1 MFDELTSEMCFLFY
15 EGQNVEYGCVFGW
28 NSDLSWKGERR
39 QKVDEMR
46 MKRILES
53 LPRGTT
59 FAMSMFSYVVWLLVV
74 LNPNYTGS
82 GGCNLCVSQEL
93 LLLIKI

>member
-1 MFDELTSEMCFLFY
+1 
-15 EGQNVEYGCVFGW
+15 VEYGCVFGW
-28 NSDLSWKGERR
+28 NSDMSWRGEGR

-53 LPRGTT
+53 SPRGAT
-59 FAMSMFSYVVWLLVV
+59 FAVSRFSFVVWLLV
-74 LNPNYTGS
+74 LNQNCTESRGWK
-82 GGCNLCVSQEL
+82 LCVSQEL